1 MSNPQFDEECRKAA
15 GESSADDK
23 DKRIEELETNGIL
36 AFLEIRKA
44 IGDPEGRLSQPEV
57 VEKVKDAMRGKRRLW
72 NALHSMIELVNRCGI
87 DDAPR
92 DFSETINFAEE
103 ALREESK

>member
-23 DKRIEELETNGIL
+23 DKRIAELEMNGLL

-44 IGDPEGRLSQPEV
+44 NGDPEGRLMQDQV
-57 VEKVKDAMRGKRRLW
+57 VERVRDAFDVLRG
-72 NALHSMIELVNRCGI
+72 NAKQKLSSELDEEQSESADFETAYDMFVSE
-87 DDAPR
+87 AR
-92 DFSETINFAEE
+92 DIINPPTP
-103 ALREESK
+103 